1 MAIEV
6 LGARVHNLK
15 NIDVTIPG
23 HSLAVVTG
31 LSGSGKSSLAFDTIY
46 AEGQRRYIETFS
58 SYARNFLGNL
68 ERPDVDKISGLS
80 PVISIEQKTVNHNPR
95 STVGTTTEIYDFFR
109 LLYARAGEA
118 FSYLS
123 GERMVRFSE
132 DQIIDLI
139 LKDYEGR
146 RVYLLAPLVRN
157 RKGHYREL
165 FENLRKKGYLNV
177 RIDGEMREML
187 HGLQLDRYKNH
198 SIELVVD
205 KMRVES
211 IDEHRL
217 RQSVRLAMRHGEGM
231 MMIMCDDQLKYY
243 SRSMMDPVTGLSY
256 KEPAPHDF
264 SFNSPMGAC
273 PHCHGLGTV
282 TMVDRTK
289 IIPDTSLSIAE
300 GGIVP
305 LGKKKKSMIFW
316 QIEALLQTYDCTL
329 DDPISTLPEDA
340 IEAVL
345 SGTGQSYHVS
355 EESMGYSMMTMPY
368 EGLVKY
374 LKDAAGDDASA
385 KERRWAES
393 FSTVQ
398 TCPHCHGQRLNN
410 ESLHYFIDGK
420 NIAEVSAMTITDLA
434 QWVDQ
439 LPAKLNERQKS
450 IAGEILKEIAARI
463 KFLLGVGLGYLS
475 LDRPSMTLSGGE
487 SQRIRLATQIG
498 SQLVNVLYIL
508 DEPSIGLHQR
518 DNQLLIQS
526 LKKLRDIG
534 NTIIVVEH
542 DRDMMLQ
549 SDYLVD
555 IGPGA
560 GRKGG
565 NVVFEGTPDQML
577 KEHTLT
583 SDYLNG
589 TRRIEVPAVRRK
601 GNGKMLVLVGIGQID
616 AGECNAAAHPQPKV
630 LPFADRTLALYVNQ
644 RIGTY
649 RQGGHCGPV
658 TPGTHTTFEPRHLYG
673 RVPGHQ
679 KPLRPTARGTD
690 EGLQARTI
698 LVQHRRR
705 SMRSLFGQRIQ
716 DHRDELPARRDG
728 ALRGMPGQALQSRDA
743 GSALQGKVDC
753 RRTRHD
759 HQPGRGVL

>member
-165 FENLRKKGYLNV
+165 YENLRKKGYLNV
-177 RIDGEMREML
+177 RIDGEMREIL

-355 EESMGYSMMTMPY
+355 EESM
-368 EGLVKY
+368 
-374 LKDAAGDDASA
+374 
-385 KERRWAES
+385 
-393 FSTVQ
+393 
-398 TCPHCHGQRLNN
+398 
-410 ESLHYFIDGK
+410 
-420 NIAEVSAMTITDLA
+420 
-434 QWVDQ
+434 
-439 LPAKLNERQKS
+439 
-450 IAGEILKEIAARI
+450 
-463 KFLLGVGLGYLS
+463 
-475 LDRPSMTLSGGE
+475 
-487 SQRIRLATQIG
+487 AT
-498 SQLVNVLYIL
+498 
-508 DEPSIGLHQR
+508 R
-518 DNQLLIQS
+518 
-526 LKKLRDIG
+526 
-534 NTIIVVEH
+534 
-542 DRDMMLQ
+542 
-549 SDYLVD
+549 
-555 IGPGA
+555 
-560 GRKGG
+560 
-565 NVVFEGTPDQML
+565 
-577 KEHTLT
+577 
-583 SDYLNG
+583 
-589 TRRIEVPAVRRK
+589 
-601 GNGKMLVLVGIGQID
+601 
-616 AGECNAAAHPQPKV
+616 
-630 LPFADRTLALYVNQ
+630 
-644 RIGTY
+644 
-649 RQGGHCGPV
+649 
-658 TPGTHTTFEPRHLYG
+658 
-673 RVPGHQ
+673 
-679 KPLRPTARGTD
+679 
-690 EGLQARTI
+690 
-698 LVQHRRR
+698 
-705 SMRSLFGQRIQ
+705 
-716 DHRDELPARRDG
+716 
-728 ALRGMPGQALQSRDA
+728 
-743 GSALQGKVDC
+743 
-753 RRTRHD
+753 
-759 HQPGRGVL
+759 